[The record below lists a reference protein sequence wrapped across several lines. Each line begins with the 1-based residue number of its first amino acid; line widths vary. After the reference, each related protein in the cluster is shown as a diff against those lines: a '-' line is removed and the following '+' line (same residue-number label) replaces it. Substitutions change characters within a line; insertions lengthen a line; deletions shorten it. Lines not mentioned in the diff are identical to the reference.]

1 MYLTAE
7 IKRNI
12 FSKYGKSE
20 ADTGIAKGQV
30 ALFTFRINH
39 LSQHLKIHKK
49 DFNTELALIKLVGKR
64 KKLLKYVEKN
74 NVNSYR
80 ETIKELG
87 IRK

>member
-1 MYLTAE
+1 MYLSAE
-7 IKRNI
+7 IKKNI

-20 ADTGIAKGQV
+20 ADTGTTKGQV

-49 DFNTELALIKLVGKR
+49 DFNTERALIKLVGKR
-64 KKLLKYVEKN
+64 KKLLKYIEKN
-74 NVNSYR
+74 DINSYR